1 MTHIPYKGGGNALV
15 DLIAN
20 QVDLYFAATASALP
34 HVRSGKINAVAV
46 TTPNRIQALPNV
58 PTIAE
63 SGFPNYEAT
72 LWYGLIGPKGMP
84 VEVVDKLNAVVNK
97 ILQTP
102 SAREKIQADGAEPAG
117 GTAAEFRESI
127 SNEIQIWGKVVKD
140 IGITPQ

>member
-1 MTHIPYKGGGNALV
+1 MM
-15 DLIAN
+15 
-20 QVDLYFAATASALP
+20 
-34 HVRSGKINAVAV
+34 
-46 TTPNRIQALPNV
+46 
-58 PTIAE
+58 
-63 SGFPNYEAT
+63 
-72 LWYGLIGPKGMP
+72 GPKGMP
-84 VEVVDKLNAVVNK
+84 AEVAQKLNAVVNK